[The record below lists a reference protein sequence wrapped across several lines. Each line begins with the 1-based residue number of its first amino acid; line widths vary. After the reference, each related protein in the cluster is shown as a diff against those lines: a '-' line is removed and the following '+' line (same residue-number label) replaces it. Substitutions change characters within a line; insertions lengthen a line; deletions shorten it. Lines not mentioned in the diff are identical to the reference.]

1 MDGDWSLLQDFTSIL
16 INIHSLASGRFRWAS
31 WGEWSECSS
40 SCGGGTMTRRRSCW
54 DTLLSNSVP
63 TPPTQCQ
70 VGSNGLTT
78 TELTECAPEACF
90 TCSPPVNTT
99 YGEVS
104 FELFENAK
112 FGRPMTTGGSE
123 EKSSFKDTL
132 DEFRRLSDNVKTLEE
147 CATTCA
153 ESPVCFKFLFVSH
166 QSHCYH
172 FVAHTLVK
180 RNSTFTAEER
190 RRVNLY
196 PEIGTAGTR
205 KNTIAYYVVQN

>member
-1 MDGDWSLLQDFTSIL
+1 
-16 INIHSLASGRFRWAS
+16 
-31 WGEWSECSS
+31 
-40 SCGGGTMTRRRSCW
+40 MTRRRSRW
-54 DTLLSNSVP
+54 DTLLSDSVP
-63 TPPTQCQ
+63 TAPTQCQ

-90 TCSPPVNTT
+90 TCSTRVHTI

-132 DEFRRLSDNVKTLEE
+132 DEFRRLSDNVETLEE
-147 CATTCA
+147 CAATCA
-153 ESPVCFKFLFVSH
+153 ESPICFKFLFVLQ

-205 KNTIAYYVVQN
+205 KNTIAYYAVQIRVPIFKNF